1 MPYGTTPYNR
11 PQFKV
16 RVVVPPAESYSGH
29 HTYHEKINAHARSM
43 LTKTVELV
51 APHINSPHSNFTIL
65 NEESAYLKAEI
76 EKANAFTPSCSDSHA
91 FYKSLDIPNPNE
103 FHQKLC
109 ASIYSSMRTAW
120 ADYTAKQSGMSGE
133 GFSAFVKKRM
143 DQYTPVMQVN
153 VGKLK
158 APTANVGPAQLLPP
172 VRPPGMR
179 IQGRGKY
186 IPSANEVD
194 DIPPV
199 PKFKMIETRM
209 EDEPLMKTS
218 MPGLIPLGSSMPG
231 LKPLQTSI
239 ETQFIEGKHKCQ
251 KHKQDKHD
259 KYCKKCEKEE
269 KKKDVK
275 DQFESTPIDHE
286 LPKLEPIIENPL
298 ESSMPQLKPFIEGKK
313 DKKKKKKHL
322 KDQFESTPIEHE
334 MPELEPLS
342 LIEND
347 LPEFEQ
353 DDLIEGPVDWAR
365 RKKDQFTSHR
375 KEKAQAK
382 ATKSTAKA
390 KTDAAKADEL
400 EEKEAANKKR
410 REQRESRKEDEKAA
424 KETRKSTK
432 PQFKS
437 VAWLANH
444 LEGVAGFEKLSLP
457 IGKSY
462 IYMASSDEVIE
473 QLLDRQQQRGG
484 TLNTLLFVKS
494 HLAEKPSQS
503 MITASFTTMNG
514 TTVQKNGDMIVR
526 PELLNPKII
535 SAGKMTIGSNEFT
548 ILEHD
553 NVFPG
558 KPK

>member
-16 RVVVPPAESYSGH
+16 RVVVPPAESYTGH

-91 FYKSLDIPNPNE
+91 FYKSLDIPNPNA

-186 IPSANEVD
+186 IPSAKEVE

-239 ETQFIEGKHKCQ
+239 ESQFIEGKHKCQ
-251 KHKQDKHD
+251 KHKQEKHD
-259 KYCKKCEKEE
+259 KYCKKCEEE
-269 KKKDVK
+269 KTKPEKKDME
-275 DQFESTPIDHE
+275 DQFESTPIQRE

-298 ESSMPQLKPFIEGKK
+298 ESSMPQLKPFVERK
-313 DKKKKKKHL
+313 

-347 LPEFEQ
+347 MLEFDQ
-353 DDLIEGPVDWAR
+353 DELIEGPKEWAR
-365 RKKDQFTSHR
+365 RKKTQFAEYR
-375 KEKAQAK
+375 ADKEKAK
-382 ATKSTAKA
+382 AEKQEA
-390 KTDAAKADEL
+390 KTDVQKAKAEAKQKAL
-400 EEKEAANKKR
+400 EIDKDRYEKA
-410 REQRESRKEDEKAA
+410 EQRRAARKP
-424 KETRKSTK
+424 TKS
-432 PQFKS
+432 QFKS
-437 VAWLANH
+437 VSWLANH
-444 LEGVAGFEKLSLP
+444 LEGVTGFEKLTLP

-494 HLAEKPSQS
+494 HLAEKPNQS
-503 MITASFTTMNG
+503 MISASFTTMNG

-535 SAGKMTIGSNEFT
+535 SAGKLTIGSNEFT

>member
-65 NEESAYLKAEI
+65 NEESTYLKAEI

-186 IPSANEVD
+186 IPSAKEVE

-239 ETQFIEGKHKCQ
+239 ESQFIEGKHKCQ
-251 KHKQDKHD
+251 KHKQEKHD
-259 KYCKKCEKEE
+259 KYCKKCEEE
-269 KKKDVK
+269 KKKLEKKDVK
-275 DQFESTPIDHE
+275 DQFESASIEHE

-298 ESSMPQLKPFIEGKK
+298 ESSMPQLKPFVERK
-313 DKKKKKKHL
+313 

-347 LPEFEQ
+347 MPEFDQ
-353 DDLIEGPVDWAR
+353 DELIEGPKEWAR
-365 RKKDQFTSHR
+365 RKKQQFADYR
-375 KEKAQAK
+375 ADKEEANADKQKAK
-382 ATKSTAKA
+382 AEAKRKVA
-390 KTDAAKADEL
+390 EID
-400 EEKEAANKKR
+400 KER
-410 REQRESRKEDEKAA
+410 YEKAA
-424 KETRKSTK
+424 ERRADRRSTK
-432 PQFKS
+432 SQFKS
-437 VAWLANH
+437 VSWLANH

-535 SAGKMTIGSNEFT
+535 SAGKLTIGSNEFT